1 MGVYIIEKGMDEIEL
16 IRPLWEQLNLV
27 HLEKSIYFKKKYKE
41 FTFDKRM
48 ESIDKKAKD
57 CNMKLDIL
65 FDSESGNYI
74 GYCLS
79 SIKEEL
85 GEIESIYIDRNYRKS
100 GLGGKLMESALK
112 WFESNNISNIQINVV
127 YANDDALP
135 FYERYGFHIGNYT
148 LKKNNI

>member
-1 MGVYIIEKGMDEIEL
+1 MGVYIIEKGMNEIEL

-27 HLEKSIYFKKKYKE
+27 HLEKSIYFKKKYRE

-48 ESIDKKAKD
+48 ESIYKKAKD
-57 CNMKLDIL
+57 CTMKLDML
-65 FDSESGNYI
+65 FDSENGNYV

-79 SIKEEL
+79 SIEDEL
-85 GEIESIYIDRNYRKS
+85 GEIESIYIDGNYRKS

-112 WFESNNISNIQINVV
+112 WFESNKISNIQINVV
-127 YANDDALP
+127 YANDDVLP